1 MCLRKLPWRR
11 PGVLSFW
18 SIIFICGPS
27 PAVILS
33 LSLFR
38 VSREHAMGT
47 AGLCIAQPLVYARR
61 LFIAERGRFGFPA
74 LRRITEVSHMDVAA
88 FLDRVQHHPSYA
100 GQLAHVEML
109 PERPGKYDAP
119 VAPLPPAL
127 ASMLGGRGIERLY
140 SHQVAALEHARA
152 GRDFVVVTGTAS
164 GKTLCYH
171 LPILEACLADPE
183 ARACICFPP
192 RLVQDQLKNLLEL
205 LNGVEVQVRNSAC
218 DELSRGELGVRNGVR
233 AKHKTASLFKEFGPE
248 TNDPGPLAA
257 ITAGVYDGDTPTA
270 QRRRIQGRSE
280 SGALESRHAARL
292 DPAVPSQVGRFFS
305 ELRFVVLDEVHTYR
319 GILGAHVA
327 CVLRR
332 LLRVC
337 EHYGCAAGV
346 PGHQRHDRQPRR
358 AGQPSSSAATV
369 EVIDDDG
376 SPRGASISRSGIPTP
391 LGNDR
396 SPAAA
401 PPTTR

>member
-1 MCLRKLPWRR
+1 
-11 PGVLSFW
+11 
-18 SIIFICGPS
+18 
-27 PAVILS
+27 
-33 LSLFR
+33 
-38 VSREHAMGT
+38 MGT

-183 ARACICFPP
+183 ARALYLFPTKA
-192 RLVQDQLKNLLEL
+192 LAQDQLKNLLEL
-205 LNGVEVQVRNSAC
+205 LNGVEVQVRNRPATSSVEANSECGMAYGQSTKRQVCSKNLDLRLTTRDLSPPSPRAC
-218 DELSRGELGVRNGVR
+218 TTATRPRRSGGAFAGRGESR
-233 AKHKTASLFKEFGPE
+233 
-248 TNDPGPLAA
+248 
-257 ITAGVYDGDTPTA
+257 
-270 QRRRIQGRSE
+270 
-280 SGALESRHAARL
+280 ALESRHAARV
-292 DPAVPSQVGRFFS
+292 DPAVSSEVGR
-305 ELRFVVLDEVHTYR
+305 
-319 GILGAHVA
+319 
-327 CVLRR
+327 VLRR
-332 LLRVC
+332 
-337 EHYGCAAGV
+337 AAV
-346 PGHQRHDRQPRR
+346 RR
-358 AGQPSSSAATV
+358 RSTKCTPIAASSAPMWRPCC
-369 EVIDDDG
+369 G
-376 SPRGASISRSGIPTP
+376 G
-391 LGNDR
+391 
-396 SPAAA
+396 
-401 PPTTR
+401 